1 MSRSTRSTGPIEAV
15 RATAHPLNGDLH
27 DYDPLIN
34 LIDDAR
40 FVLLGAASHGTHEF
54 YHERAEITKR
64 LIKEKGFTAIAVEA
78 DWPDAYRIDPY
89 VRGASDEANADDA
102 NAVEALGDF
111 TRFPAWMWRNT
122 DVVEFV
128 NWLRAHNDQ
137 LQDGAP
143 KIGFYGLDLYSLR
156 ASRQAVIKYLD
167 KVDPRARD
175 RLRAQYACFDDFG
188 DNARGY
194 GVLGGIG
201 RPCRDAAVAGVVEL
215 QQSRATRE
223 ARRKN
228 PVFEEAAFTA
238 LQNARVVRNAEGVYS
253 AMYRSQAS
261 AWNLRERHMA
271 VTLDDLMAH
280 LSRQGNRAKIAV
292 WAHSSHLGDGR
303 ATEKRE
309 DRLVN
314 VGQLVREQHG
324 GETVLIAFT
333 TNRGAVTAASDWDGP
348 PEIKEL
354 RPAFSDS
361 YEALFHDMQIARFMI
376 SHRGHEK
383 VPEVLRTDRPERSI
397 GAVYHSD
404 TPEAERA
411 AHYFTARLAEQFDTV
426 FYFDETRAL
435 EPLELTQGETT
446 AAVPLTYPFEV

>member
-1 MSRSTRSTGPIEAV
+1 MSQPTRATNSIGLIEAV
-15 RATAHPLNGDLH
+15 RTTAHSLNGQPR
-27 DYDPLIN
+27 DYDPLID
-34 LIDDAR
+34 LIGDAR
-40 FVLLGAASHGTHEF
+40 IVLLGAASHGTHEF
-54 YHERAEITKR
+54 YRERAEITKR
-64 LIKEKGFTAIAVEA
+64 LIQEKSFAAVAVEA
-78 DWPDAYRIDPY
+78 DWPDAYRVNRY
-89 VRGASDEANADDA
+89 VRGMSDDPDA
-102 NAVEALGDF
+102 IKALAGF
-111 TRFPAWMWRNT
+111 KRFPAWMWRNT

-188 DNARGY
+188 DNTRGY

-228 PVFEEAAFTA
+228 SEAEEEYFSA

-253 AMYRSQAS
+253 AMYRSRPS
-261 AWNLRERHMA
+261 AWNLREQHMA

-309 DRLVN
+309 DRLIN
-314 VGQLVREQHG
+314 VGQLVRERHSADA
-324 GETVLIAFT
+324 VLVGFT
-333 TNRGAVTAASDWDGP
+333 TNRGTVATASDWNQP
-348 PEIKEL
+348 VETKEL
-354 RPAFSDS
+354 RQALPDS
-361 YEALFHDMQIARFMI
+361 YEALFHETRLARFLLTVRE
-376 SHRGHEK
+376 HDNLQGFLPNPK
-383 VPEVLRTDRPERSI
+383 LERSI
-397 GAVYHSD
+397 GVIYYSE
-404 TPEAERA
+404 TPELERTS
-411 AHYFTARLAEQFDTV
+411 HYFNARLAKQFDAV
-426 FYFDETRAL
+426 LHFDETRAV
-435 EPLELTQGETT
+435 EPLER
-446 AAVPLTYPFEV
+446 AVTKTSEVPQTYPFEV